1 MQNTNLK
8 NLNCIK
14 SPLKY
19 DKKKTKKK
27 NILKKTQG
35 KSCSSEERERE
46 IQKIYI

>member
-19 DKKKTKKK
+19 DKKKKQKKK
-27 NILKKTQG
+27 HF
-35 KSCSSEERERE
+35 
-46 IQKIYI
+46 